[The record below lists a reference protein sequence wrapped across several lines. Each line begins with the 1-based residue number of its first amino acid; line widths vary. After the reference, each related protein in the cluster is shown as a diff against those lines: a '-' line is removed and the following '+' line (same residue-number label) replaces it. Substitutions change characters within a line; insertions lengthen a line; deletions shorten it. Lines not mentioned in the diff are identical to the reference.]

1 MKFLKRHKA
10 NASASASTEP
20 PKEQYGL
27 FSLHEAPNADIDIV
41 AVHGLGGHFKETW
54 TDNDS
59 KQLWLRDFLPS
70 QLKDVGLAAR
80 VMSYGYDST
89 TAFSKSVTDI
99 EDQATMLLNALAL
112 ERQSPPENKRPL
124 IFIAH
129 SLGGII
135 VKKAMIIAHE
145 RSSIYGTVLNSVRA
159 LVLFGVPHRGSDLAY
174 WSTFAAR
181 LLNTVQLGLRTN
193 TSFVEAL
200 ARNSQTFTDI
210 SQSFIERAAPLK
222 IRTFYETEK
231 LYGNLIVDKDSARL
245 GLPNE
250 VSGGVTA
257 ADHRTICKFNDKDS
271 QRYRPVWK
279 AIQMLCANPEE
290 VQASTVARNQ
300 SESLFIVPFSR
311 DPLFLGRADIIN
323 LVDTKFKSER
333 RVALTGIG
341 GVGKSQIA
349 IEYCYRYRDQHPDSN
364 IFWVHAGTKERFE
377 QAFKAIAR
385 NCRLPGWDDPAKN
398 PLDLV
403 YDWLC
408 ADNSWLMILDNAD
421 DKDVFFDQ
429 RPTTSPQR
437 PEAQRA
443 TLPFS
448 TYLPQTSRR
457 GSMLLTSRNRDAAFR
472 LTNTVEDIIDVPYM
486 NRDDAT
492 ALLCKKLPKDLS
504 SDDEKLELVELLE
517 YLPLAITQAAAYISV
532 RRTRMT
538 IARYSDFL
546 RKNEQILLDDMGDLR
561 RDPTVPSSV
570 LLTWHISFDQINE
583 ENRPAA
589 ELLSLMSVFDRQGI
603 PQSLLQGEGEDDLDF
618 ENRLAPLEEFSL
630 ISLEDS
636 GRSFQMHRLIQL
648 AIRSWLER
656 HGDTDH
662 WKEIAARVVAKSL
675 PTWEYK
681 FWKTWDTLLP
691 HSEITSNYVS
701 SNTESQL
708 LHAAI
713 LHNTAWYFQVRGRY
727 AAAKERCQRALD
739 IRLDLLGEDDVEI
752 ARSLLLLANLQS
764 LYKGGHRLEHK
775 EAETMCRRALE
786 IFGRVQRKDSQGSM
800 PARNQLAIMLLGTRH
815 DKKVEE
821 AVEIFQSVLAS
832 GEQNLGL
839 EHPSTLMFM
848 HNLALAFSNQH
859 KYEEAESLYCKNLE
873 IKLRILG
880 EDDPST
886 MISMNSL
893 ARTLCYQERYEEAH
907 EFAQRA
913 LDLRKG
919 VLGEDHP
926 DTLHTMQLLSHIL
939 NCQDKSRE
947 AEELCRHALAV
958 HKTALGDN
966 APKTMEC
973 TYVLT
978 RSLVRQHKY
987 EEAEESLRKIHNGRP
1002 EWWDDENWDVF
1013 LELFAATLSKLGKHD
1028 EAAGISRQRVLS
1040 EDTSSNDWETI
1051 KDSSSDLSEQSATE
1065 NHLRPRSA
1073 SLPDLPSEI
1082 PEMGRRM
1089 PL

>member
-10 NASASASTEP
+10 NASASPSTEP
-20 PKEQYGL
+20 PKEHYGL

-70 QLKDVGLAAR
+70 QLRDVGIAAR
-80 VMSYGYDST
+80 IMSYGYDST

-145 RSSIYGTVLNSVRA
+145 RSSIYGTVLDSVRA

-200 ARNSQTFTDI
+200 TRNSQTFTDI

-250 VSGGVTA
+250 VSVGVTA

-279 AIQMLCANPEE
+279 AIQMLCPNPEE

-333 RVALTGIG
+333 RIALTGIG

-457 GSMLLTSRNRDAAFR
+457 GSMLITSRNRDAAFR
-472 LTNTVEDIIDVPYM
+472 LTNTVENIIDVPYM

-492 ALLCKKLPKDLS
+492 ALLCKKLPNDLS

-517 YLPLAITQAAAYISV
+517 YLPLAITQAAAFISV

-546 RKNEQILLDDMGDLR
+546 RKNEQVLLDDMGDLR

-701 SNTESQL
+701 PNTESQL

-752 ARSLLLLANLQS
+752 ARSLLLLAHLEGLS
-764 LYKGGHRLEHK
+764 RGGLRLEND
-775 EAETMCRRALE
+775 EAETMCRKALE
-786 IFGRVQRKDSQGSM
+786 ILERVERKDSQDLRES
-800 PARNQLAIMLLGTRH
+800 RNILAVILLNTYQH
-815 DKKVEE
+815 KKVEE
-821 AVEIFQSVLAS
+821 ATEILKSVLAS
-832 GEQNLGL
+832 EEQNLGL

-859 KYEEAESLYCKNLE
+859 KYEEAESFYCKTLE

-893 ARTLCYQERYEEAH
+893 AWTLFYQYRFEEAH

-919 VLGEDHP
+919 VLDEDHP
-926 DTLHTMQLLSHIL
+926 DTLNTMQLLSRIL
-939 NCQDKSRE
+939 NCQDKSQE
-947 AEELCRHALAV
+947 TEELCRHALAV

-966 APKTMEC
+966 AHQTISC
-973 TYVLT
+973 TYTLT
-978 RSLVRQHKY
+978 QILVKQQKFD
-987 EEAEESLRKIHNGRP
+987 EAEEFFRKVYNSTP
-1002 EWWDDENWDVF
+1002 SWWSDGQQDEF
-1013 LELFAATLSKLGKHD
+1013 LEEFADTLSRLGKHD
-1028 EAAGISRQRVLS
+1028 EAAEITRQRILS
-1040 EDTSSNDWETI
+1040 EDTSSIDWETI
-1051 KDSSSDLSEQSATE
+1051 EDSSSDLSETSATE
-1065 NHLRPRSA
+1065 NLLRPRSA
-1073 SLPDLPSEI
+1073 SPS
-1082 PEMGRRM
+1082 
-1089 PL
+1089 